1 MLFRSKLWNIKAHTL
16 FMMTMDLGI
25 GKTSTASFMEKTL
38 KPLRNAK
45 RILRQIMPIGK
56 NLTEGLLPIEVET
69 GLRPC
74 LSVKRALMRLW
85 RDKMAAKRG
94 RKGVEKQWNFY
105 LSNGEK
111 LGVLS
116 YTKPEILRLFPTA
129 KIGGDNVYL

>member
-1 MLFRSKLWNIKAHTL
+1 MKSKR
-16 FMMTMDLGI
+16 D
-25 GKTSTASFMEKTL
+25 TAGHCPKLS
-38 KPLRNAK
+38 R
-45 RILRQIMPIGK
+45 
-56 NLTEGLLPIEVET
+56 
-69 GLRPC
+69 